1 MSAIDSLD
9 DEARSLLEEASI
21 PHDISPMLATLVDDP
36 FSDPGW
42 VYERKLDGVRLLA
55 FGNGGEVR
63 LRTRNDKDRTDTYPE
78 ITEVLAGQPPEAF
91 VVDGEVVAF
100 SGSVT
105 SFSRLQQRMRIDD
118 PERARATGVA
128 VFFYVFDV
136 LHLDGHDTTGLPLR
150 TRKSLLREA
159 LDFGDPLRYTPH
171 RNEDGESFL
180 ADACERGWEG
190 LIAKDA
196 SATYTQGRSRSWLK
210 FKCVARQELV
220 IGGFTEP
227 QGERHGFGAL
237 LVGHYDDD
245 ELVYAGKVGTGYDD
259 DTLDRLGDRLRDLER
274 DDPPFARGRLP
285 TKGVHWVDPDLVAEI
300 GFTEWTDA
308 GRLRHPRFLGLR
320 HDKDPT
326 DVVRERPA

>member
-150 TRKSLLREA
+150 TRKSLLRDA